1 MLQLTY
7 KYGVDMDE
15 VYSDLKNS
23 MDNLMPTLPEDCED
37 PLIMELSADFMPT
50 MILSAV
56 APEGMDAAQLPQR
69 HSGASDRE
77 LGRRGPGGGHRG
89 PGRVSAHRTG

>member
-37 PLIMELSADFMPT
+37 P
-50 MILSAV
+50 
-56 APEGMDAAQLPQR
+56 
-69 HSGASDRE
+69 
-77 LGRRGPGGGHRG
+77 
-89 PGRVSAHRTG
+89 